1 MCLQVFPLQSGVEG
15 QSNTNVGWTRKQCP
29 SSLSPYLCFFYVFR
43 AEGQDAATAFEP
55 TTSGADAKATAKM
68 LADWVKKYNLDGVDI
83 DYEDFNA
90 FAAGTAEVQPLVVT
104 GCLPMLTRNLAMA
117 H

>member
-55 TTSGADAKATAKM
+55 TTSGADDTSGGGGYRISRASSPYT
-68 LADWVKKYNLDGVDI
+68 
-83 DYEDFNA
+83 
-90 FAAGTAEVQPLVVT
+90 Q
-104 GCLPMLTRNLAMA
+104 
-117 H
+117 